1 MKTALLAAALILSTS
16 ALAQAPKAASL
27 EWMSGTWVAKSEG
40 ATVTESWVG
49 PANGM
54 MVAANLSAWTSGG
67 KFYEFLRI
75 GETAEGLSY
84 YASPGGRAPVEFKM
98 KEAGDKRIVFEN
110 PQHDFPQ
117 RILYWRE
124 GDQLVARVEGT
135 AGGKEKREE
144 WRFDRAR

>member
-1 MKTALLAAALILSTS
+1 MRTAAVAAALLISLP
-16 ALAQAPKAASL
+16 ALAQAPKASAL
-27 EWMSGTWVAKSEG
+27 EWLAGTWVAKSEA

-49 PANGM
+49 PGNGM
-54 MVAANLSAWTSGG
+54 MVAANLSTWKSGR

-84 YASPGGRAPVEFKM
+84 YASPGGKAPVEFKS
-98 KEAGDKRIVFEN
+98 KEVGERRIVFEN
-110 PQHDFPQ
+110 AQHDFPQ

-124 GDQLVARVEGT
+124 GEQLVARVEGT